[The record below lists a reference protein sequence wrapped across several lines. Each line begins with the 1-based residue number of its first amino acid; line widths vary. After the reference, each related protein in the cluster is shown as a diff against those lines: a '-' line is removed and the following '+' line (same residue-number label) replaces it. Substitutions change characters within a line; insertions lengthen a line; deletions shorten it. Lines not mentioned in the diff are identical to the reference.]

1 MVRFIYTLISII
13 TLSLTASYASED
25 HKPTEKHEEKFDA
38 SSMIRHH
45 IGDSHEWHLFDFGG
59 DSYTI
64 PLPIIL
70 INNGSL
76 DIFLSSKFIGSH
88 HGAKTYKDY
97 ILDHEKITTTS
108 KNTIYD
114 FSITKN
120 VASMFVAVILMFIV
134 IFAVKTGYKS
144 NRGKAP
150 KGIQSFF
157 EPVIVY
163 IRDEVAIPNLGHNYS
178 KYMPFLLTIFFFIL
192 FNNMLGLIPTGAN
205 ASGNVYFTIIL
216 ALITAVIVNFSGK
229 STYWKHIFM
238 PPGVPLW
245 LYPMIVPIEML
256 GIFTKPFALTIRLF
270 ANITAGHIIILSL
283 FSFIFVFNSFAVAV
297 PVAIFATLMTFMEL
311 FVAFLQAFI
320 FTMLAAL
327 FIGTAV
333 EEHHEDHH

>member
-1 MVRFIYTLISII
+1 MIRIIYIFISIFI
-13 TLSLTASYASED
+13 FSLSGTYASSE
-25 HKPTEKHEEKFDA
+25 HESANSHEEKFDA

-45 IGDSHEWHLFDFGG
+45 IGDSHEWHVFDLGG
-59 DSYTI
+59 ESYAI

-70 INNGSL
+70 ISDGQL
-76 DIFLSSKFIGSH
+76 EIFLSSNFVGGH
-88 HGAKTYKDY
+88 HGPKTYGSY
-97 ILDHEKITTTS
+97 VLDHEKISSTG
-108 KNTIYD
+108 KVVYD

-120 VASMFVAVILMFIV
+120 VASMFLAVILLLIVMFS
-134 IFAVKTGYKS
+134 VKAGYKA

-163 IRDEVAIPNLGHNYS
+163 LRDEVAIPNLGHNYA

-205 ASGNVYFTIIL
+205 ASGSVYFTIIL
-216 ALITAVIVNFSGK
+216 ALITAVVVNFSGK
-229 STYWKHIFM
+229 ATYWKHIFM

-333 EEHHEDHH
+333 EEHHEEHH